1 MTKPSTCPAERT
13 LAVIGGRWKILILWH
28 LFQGTRR
35 FNQLH
40 RGIKGVSQKVLT
52 QQLREMERD
61 GVVHRQVFAEVPPK
75 VEYSLTPLG
84 ESLRPVV
91 EAMCQWG
98 LQGHEMEC
106 GLDGKFEPHGRQT
119 PEKEPIR

>member
-1 MTKPSTCPAERT
+1 MKPPFCPAERT
-13 LAVIGGRWKILILWH
+13 LAVIGGRWKIVILWH

-40 RGIKGVSQKVLT
+40 RAIKGVSQKVLT

-98 LQGHEMEC
+98 IQGHEAEC
-106 GLDGKFEPHGRQT
+106 RIDGKSERIA
-119 PEKEPIR
+119 ESL

>member
-1 MTKPSTCPAERT
+1 MKSTICPAERT

-28 LFQGTRR
+28 LFQGTKR

-40 RGIKGVSQKVLT
+40 RGLKGVSQKVLT

-75 VEYSLTPLG
+75 VEYSLTPLS
-84 ESLRPVV
+84 ETLRPVV

-98 LQGHEMEC
+98 LQGHESEC
-106 GLDGKFEPHGRQT
+106 PMDGKPDAKANSPVPAT
-119 PEKEPIR
+119 PA